1 MEFQMGGGDYV
12 QPHTNAAKFDPFWIS
27 GRAPAMG

>member
-1 MEFQMGGGDYV
+1 MGGGDYV
-12 QPHTNAAKFDPFWIS
+12 RPLTNTAKFGPFRIS